1 MRAHP
6 RTFSIRPRTR
16 EALSGMVDQI
26 GLRTRSTSGV
36 SIAATGSE
44 PSSGKAYLIS
54 DLSHS
59 CRCLRLVHEV
69 SLSLIKPFTQ
79 SANVMALA
87 SAAFSAARA
96 LAGDGVDALKAELA
110 GISGLLPRLGEREH
124 MHRADTHIAGA
135 A

>member
-1 MRAHP
+1 
-6 RTFSIRPRTR
+6 
-16 EALSGMVDQI
+16 MVDQI

-44 PSSGKAYLIS
+44 PSSGKAYLII

-87 SAAFSAARA
+87 SAAFSAAMRA
-96 LAGDGVDALKAELA
+96 RLLAMGSMPSRRSLLA
-110 GISGLLPRLGEREH
+110 S
-124 MHRADTHIAGA
+124 RAFSRASASVSTCTGPIPMSRARPA
-135 A
+135 TTYL